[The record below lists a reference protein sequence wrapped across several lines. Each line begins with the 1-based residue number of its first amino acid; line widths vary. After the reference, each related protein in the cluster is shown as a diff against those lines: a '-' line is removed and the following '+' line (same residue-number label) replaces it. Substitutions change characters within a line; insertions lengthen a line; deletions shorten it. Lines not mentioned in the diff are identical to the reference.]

1 MASVWP
7 LCSLQQ
13 SRSCCLSIILIF
25 TALLALLSQP
35 VAANVFGILVAR
47 VSYDIVSVKNP
58 TDINNLSIIMAGS
71 NLPVGSIAKTASI
84 PEDGLSGILYDMG
97 FACQPGFDPN
107 TTLPTPNL
115 YGLPKIA
122 LIRRGPADQAACT
135 FRSKMLAAQDDGAI
149 AAIIYNGPGQG
160 SIDAATAATNSSD
173 STVGIPGMFI
183 SYDGGAM
190 LRTCLQ
196 QSNDTTN
203 PSYYDRVRINI
214 LTNQKLPVIWE
225 FVLIVVVVLLG
236 VSFTVSEHEIAIGH
250 DTAAKRTSNDGI
262 DAQSNQDGRAHSLT
276 NKSIRSFRAI
286 TAAQALEAQPES
298 TSNTATDEIVND
310 TCAIC
315 LDEFSEGDE
324 IRTLPCHHEFHCECI
339 DPWLTR
345 KSSTCPLCKYEC
357 SPPQRESEEG
367 NSPASI
373 AESRVVMPSDRLI
386 EFIMGPAWVAAR
398 TQYNHNGSGRIDRIG
413 NFFSRAMD
421 RIRGRPPRPL
431 PSATDPI
438 SPSTAPTTMMA
449 TQSDENGDVPLQL
462 ITPNGI
468 APITSVPAQ
477 GSDTPANCEERAVIV
492 SIPPTNDAEPS
503 SETWSDGQRR
513 M

>member
-1 MASVWP
+1 
-7 LCSLQQ
+7 
-13 SRSCCLSIILIF
+13 
-25 TALLALLSQP
+25 
-35 VAANVFGILVAR
+35 
-47 VSYDIVSVKNP
+47 
-58 TDINNLSIIMAGS
+58 
-71 NLPVGSIAKTASI
+71 
-84 PEDGLSGILYDMG
+84 MG

-236 VSFTVSEHEIAIGH
+236 VSFTVSVILHCRLYALRQRYRAEALARGAHILPNGTIRMRKTMEKTALDEFPVRIFGQGTSSAPVANAVASTSVLSQTDQPAKIEHEIAIGH

-339 DPWLTR
+339 G
-345 KSSTCPLCKYEC
+345 KQSGFHIACKAIQGQFDDC
-357 SPPQRESEEG
+357 
-367 NSPASI
+367 I
-373 AESRVVMPSDRLI
+373 A
-386 EFIMGPAWVAAR
+386 
-398 TQYNHNGSGRIDRIG
+398 Y
-413 NFFSRAMD
+413 
-421 RIRGRPPRPL
+421 
-431 PSATDPI
+431 
-438 SPSTAPTTMMA
+438 
-449 TQSDENGDVPLQL
+449 
-462 ITPNGI
+462 
-468 APITSVPAQ
+468 
-477 GSDTPANCEERAVIV
+477 
-492 SIPPTNDAEPS
+492 
-503 SETWSDGQRR
+503 
-513 M
+513 